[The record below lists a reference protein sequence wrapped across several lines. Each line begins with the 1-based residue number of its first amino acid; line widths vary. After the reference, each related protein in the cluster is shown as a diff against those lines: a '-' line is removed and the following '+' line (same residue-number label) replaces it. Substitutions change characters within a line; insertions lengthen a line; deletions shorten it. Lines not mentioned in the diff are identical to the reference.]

1 MRHGQTQCLVQVSR
15 SESENSASYAFP
27 EFLTHQWWA
36 EAPQWF
42 WVYKLALIELA
53 VYTLHYSE
61 LQTFY
66 DIISRVISAAAKK

>member
-1 MRHGQTQCLVQVSR
+1 MLWS
-15 SESENSASYAFP
+15 P
-27 EFLTHQWWA
+27 WA